1 MTELPPEIESLSPN
15 MQEQAMDLM
24 ALAAEELDPELAQ
37 WVEDG
42 PLGPMLKHPLVY
54 DITGVHVPGI
64 PNRQFRY
71 KKKALA
77 RATEERDWHTVVF
90 LHERPYRASALFRVV
105 QEHGAEMTDA
115 DYWKLVGRVW
125 VDSENIWQN
134 TLEWDVLLGS
144 ERGERQAIMTPD
156 AFDDDDADLA
166 MYRALPETV
175 TVYRG
180 AQDGVNEVGLSWTTD
195 RKTAVW
201 FARRFADRRDGDPV
215 VLTGL
220 VNKSD
225 VVACFTGR
233 GESEVVVVEGT
244 VSVQTIEDA

>member
-1 MTELPPEIESLSPN
+1 MTELDAS
-15 MQEQAMDLM
+15 DLM

-54 DITGVHVPGI
+54 DITGTHIPGL
-64 PNRQFRY
+64 PNRQFRR
-71 KKKALA
+71 KKAALA
-77 RATEERDWHTVVF
+77 RATEERNWHTVVF
-90 LHERPYRASALFRVV
+90 LHERPYRASALFRVA

-125 VDSENIWQN
+125 TDSENIWQN
-134 TLEWDVLLGS
+134 TLEWDALLGS
-144 ERGERQAIMTPD
+144 ERGEREAIMVAD
-156 AFDDDDADLA
+156 AFDGDDADIE
-166 MYRALPETV
+166 MYRALPETA

-180 AQDGVNEVGLSWTTD
+180 ATAGLNEEGLSWTTD
-195 RKTAVW
+195 RDKAVW
-201 FARRFADRRDGDPV
+201 FARRFADLRDGAPV

-225 VVACFTGR
+225 VVGCFTGR
-233 GESEVVVVEGT
+233 GESEVVVVEGS
-244 VSVQTIEDA
+244 VSVLTVEDA